1 MDRVDTQLLWG
12 ITMNKMTKGAPGA
25 LTLAEMKEFA
35 GFSAAAQRYIR
46 RSLDVAYQR
55 EDAVARWSRDSV
67 EAASIDAQRKL
78 YDRLSEIR
86 ALAPTSSSIDD
97 AQNFLAPL
105 ITVSAFDLRQG
116 RIDDFAGYRFLY
128 ERLIGAEARPWL
140 AAAFCA
146 AAAMP
151 HLQPAKRTSLLHSL
165 NESAATA
172 TGWSRRPPSFFPEWV
187 EKVDAGTSQAL

>member
-1 MDRVDTQLLWG
+1 
-12 ITMNKMTKGAPGA
+12 MNKMTKGAPGA

-46 RSLDVAYQR
+46 RSLDVAYRR
-55 EDAVARWSRDSV
+55 EDAVARWSRDPA
-67 EAASIDAQRKL
+67 EAASIDVQRKL

-86 ALAPTSSSIDD
+86 ALAPKSSSIDD
-97 AQNFLAPL
+97 GESFLAPL
-105 ITVSAFDLRQG
+105 ITVSAFDLGQG

-128 ERLIGAEARPWL
+128 ERLIGVDARPWL

-151 HLQPAKRTSLLHSL
+151 HLQPAKRTLLLHSI

-187 EKVDAGTSQAL
+187 EKVDAGSSPTF